1 MTCPVCPCRGKVGV
15 HQQRGK
21 KMNQQEIRKTIAALA
36 RSQGSWGRLL
46 ERLDA
51 NPEAY
56 EQLEQMGF
64 NDPLDLIMA
73 LEG

>member
-1 MTCPVCPCRGKVGV
+1 
-15 HQQRGK
+15 
-21 KMNQQEIRKTIAALA
+21 MNQQEIRRTIAALA
-36 RSQGSWGRLL
+36 RSQGFWGRLL
-46 ERLDA
+46 EHLDA

-56 EQLEQMGF
+56 EQLEQMRF